1 MPGFKAKAFE
11 YENRALLVSQVDQRR
26 KGINMSTEEMAR
38 QLAVRQAAQFVKN
51 AGVRDLFDGVASDAA
66 ANSKEAAELLEN
78 VCL

>member
-1 MPGFKAKAFE
+1 
-11 YENRALLVSQVDQRR
+11 
-26 KGINMSTEEMAR
+26 MSTEEMAR

-51 AGVRDLFDGVASDAA
+51 AGGRDLFDGIASDAA